1 METAGMAA
9 GERDAERQRVMRVL
23 SEHLRNNMRKQ
34 QETGGTGADFVAFS
48 GSKSE
53 DRKEQWQAVSVKLSS
68 HLQQRQKE
76 LADREVKR
84 KTTLAAIRK
93 GEERRRVEKVLN
105 AHLLTKLSRTAY
117 TEVAE
122 TSGSDKWEWEREKV
136 SKLLSEHLR
145 FRKKFKKTTEN
156 EAIDTNQTDK
166 QKVADMLSEH
176 LRVKIQM
183 KHVSPSSSSPG
194 SGASVRVLCCDT
206 LGTDAA
212 CFAVSGE

>member
-1 METAGMAA
+1 M
-9 GERDAERQRVMRVL
+9 
-23 SEHLRNNMRKQ
+23 
-34 QETGGTGADFVAFS
+34 
-48 GSKSE
+48 
-53 DRKEQWQAVSVKLSS
+53 
-68 HLQQRQKE
+68 
-76 LADREVKR
+76 
-84 KTTLAAIRK
+84 LAA
-93 GEERRRVEKVLN
+93 RRVEKVLN

-212 CFAVSGE
+212 CFAVSGEVGEADCSGEDLGASARENAEGADWPGREQEDGQEARC